1 MERAHAAQLERV
13 SLLHVPLTLRMQSSV
28 QRMANICCSGEA
40 ATTRRVLA
48 CLVEF
53 ACMRS

>member
-1 MERAHAAQLERV
+1 LERAHAAQLERV